1 MRDGETPQ
9 SRATG
14 GAKRRGGPLH
24 RHMADEHP
32 DDDDLKAADAETL
45 HRTVRE
51 SGEDELRRP
60 AMQLF
65 WSALAAGIAISVS
78 LLTEAALHAALP
90 DAPWRELVSGLGYP
104 VGFIAVILGRMQ
116 LFTESTI
123 TAMLPLVTRPS
134 GWALGRTLR
143 LWGIVL
149 GANLCGTAIAGLAI
163 ATGAIGSDEI
173 RAAALTI
180 SAGITE
186 LSAGRTIVNA
196 IPAGFVIA
204 ILAWALPNARSQ
216 SVAVI
221 FVLTYILTIAGFSHS
236 IVGSSEAFLL
246 LFAGKAGVAQALTL
260 IAAAVLGNLIGGAGI
275 FAVLAHA
282 QVRGETPPGDEE

>member
-1 MRDGETPQ
+1 
-9 SRATG
+9 
-14 GAKRRGGPLH
+14 
-24 RHMADEHP
+24 MADDTP
-32 DDDDLKAADAETL
+32 DDDTLKAADAKTL
-45 HRTVRE
+45 HKTVRE

-90 DAPWRELVSGLGYP
+90 DTPWRELVTGFGYP
-104 VGFIAVILGRMQ
+104 IGFLAVILGRMQ

-134 GWALGRTLR
+134 RWALWRTVR

-149 GANLCGTAIAGLAI
+149 FANLCGTAIAGLAI
-163 ATGAIGSDEI
+163 AQGVIGNEEI
-173 RAAALTI
+173 RAAALAI
-180 SAGITE
+180 SSSITE
-186 LSAGRTIVNA
+186 LSAGRTFVNA
-196 IPAGFVIA
+196 IPAGFMIA

-216 SVAVI
+216 SVLVI
-221 FVLTYILTIAGFSHS
+221 VAFTYLLVIAGFSHS

-246 LFAGKAGVAQALTL
+246 MFAGRIGVAQTLFAL
-260 IAAAVLGNLIGGAGI
+260 IAPAVLGNLVGGAGI
-275 FAVLAHA
+275 FAVLAHG
-282 QVRGETPPGDEE
+282 QVRGEMPQGDDA